1 VAQTSESGAPTRVSI
16 PTWRSIV
23 TFLKISARRV
33 LAASCAALLI
43 AGVAGGANAQT
54 LGASGDVPSGDD
66 PVAQMMLAGE
76 ASAVATFLGI
86 SPDQLQQE
94 LSGHS
99 LAEVAQ
105 QHGKSAAEVT
115 NVVVTTAD
123 QQLDTAVSQG
133 QLSSQAAWGYKAEI
147 AMLAPSL
154 VSSADASALAL
165 QAVND

>member
-1 VAQTSESGAPTRVSI
+1 MR
-16 PTWRSIV
+16 RSIV
-23 TFLKISARRV
+23 TFLKVSARRV
-33 LAASCAALLI
+33 LAAGCAALLI
-43 AGVAGGANAQT
+43 AGVAGGAANAQT
-54 LGASGDVPSGDD
+54 PNVPGDVPSGDD

-76 ASAVATFLGI
+76 ANAVASFLGI
-86 SPDQLQQE
+86 STDQLQQE
-94 LSGHS
+94 LAGHS

-105 QHGKSAAEVT
+105 QHGKGANEVT

-147 AMLAPSL
+147 AMMAPSL

-165 QAVND
+165 QAANS